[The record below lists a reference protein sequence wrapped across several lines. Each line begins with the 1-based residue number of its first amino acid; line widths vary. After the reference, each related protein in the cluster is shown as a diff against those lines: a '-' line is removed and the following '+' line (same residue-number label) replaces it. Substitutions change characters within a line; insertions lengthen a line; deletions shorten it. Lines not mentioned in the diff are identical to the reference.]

1 MYGEPGLGKDNVAA
15 LIHYGSPARRRP
27 MVVVDGARVT
37 RADLCGKGARKGLLG
52 PLGDGTLLINNVH
65 TASRD
70 VIDVLVQLLASGEYV
85 PSPSPRRAAGAGG
98 LAPQPILRSPA
109 RIMMTAEAVIPRLDG
124 AAVVVKVPPL
134 RVRPA
139 DIKPLADFFLR
150 EYARETGGAPA
161 VLTAAALRQLESHT
175 FPDNVAELRA
185 AVERAASQSGSA
197 PARGGASA
205 LASADTGPRVAP
217 VGAPRAASPSPR
229 LTPIATLASYE
240 SGASVL
246 GSGTVQITS
255 DALWFAAGDKDRGR
269 ANLLTLFPQLRAL
282 LRSDF
287 WWRDLAFN
295 IVVPGYALYVAY
307 LFLGPQDRA
316 HNAGLNLF
324 WAWFWPGM
332 FAIYPAVGRLWCM
345 FCPFMAYGELVQRL
359 RIATGANLRKW
370 PRDEMETWGPWFLYG
385 LFYVILVWEQVWE
398 VSSVCVWG
406 GKREKGAFL
415 LHSPPF
421 PPPTQLSNHA
431 SLSAWLLLIITAGA
445 MIGSFFYERR
455 IWCRFLCP
463 IGEF

>member
-1 MYGEPGLGKDNVAA
+1 MSLVKGCLVGVCSFFFQKTKLLTPFLTPRYADRLRRAIVTAARDPSRRPVIVYGEPGLGKDNVAA
-15 LIHYGSPARRRP
+15 LIHYGSPARRHP

-37 RADLCGKGARKGLLG
+37 RADLCGKGARRGLLA

-70 VIDVLVQLLASGEYV
+70 VLDVLVQLLASGEYV

-197 PARGGASA
+197 PERGDGA
-205 LASADTGPRVAP
+205 LASADTGPRVRR
-217 VGAPRAASPSPR
+217 VGSAPRAPSGPLPSR
-229 LTPIATLASYE
+229 LAPAATLTSFE
-240 SGASVL
+240 SASVL
-246 GSGTVQITS
+246 GSAVQITS

-269 ANLLTLFPQLRAL
+269 TNLLTLFPQLRTL

-287 WWRDLAFN
+287 WWRDLAFK

-332 FAIYPAVGRLWCM
+332 FAIYPAVGRIWCM
-345 FCPFMAYGELVQRL
+345 FCPFMAYGELVQRA
-359 RIATGANLRKW
+359 RIAMGANLQKW

-398 VSSVCVWG
+398 VSSCVSVWG
-406 GKREKGAFL
+406 GK
-415 LHSPPF
+415 
-421 PPPTQLSNHA
+421 
-431 SLSAWLLLIITAGA
+431 I
-445 MIGSFFYERR
+445 ER
-455 IWCRFLCP
+455 
-463 IGEF
+463 GG